1 MKKTNRKA
9 FTLVELVIVI
19 AVIAV
24 LAGVMIPTFGA
35 IIKSANK
42 SSDESTAAS
51 INTQLSMDLDGIR
64 SESDIYEAVAAAFG
78 NADATLSPKSAKY
91 GYHYWYDVEEGIVR
105 LNTYEEIAELN
116 GTPLAAAVEEPTG
129 VQAIAVVAQSPKDAF
144 MAAHGESY
152 RMFFEKYFILDKG
165 GSDIGE
171 ALKAV
176 DEGAANISEMLE
188 KLNVIAGKNS
198 DKNKEI
204 AAEII
209 NRLGAVSKVTDFTIS
224 ASGSDV
230 VEGLNV
236 AYASYHITNLKLSA
250 SGFIT
255 DTGAPTSKT
264 VTWTSS
270 NDNLATIDA
279 DGNVTVKT
287 AILSDP
293 NATVRFTA
301 TVDDYSEYVDVYF
314 VYPRNLDFTLGGV
327 VYDMIIG
334 EDEHDVTITFD
345 GSTHTFAFTDFVPY
359 LNVSEETANVNCDYN
374 VVVSTTGNSLFT
386 ISNNVLTLEELASYD
401 GITQDFTVNVGTAIT
416 KTFTV
421 SINDISAEPFEKNE
435 PFANPEFLYVI
446 GNGNSIPLR
455 VFFNSEKPGDATLG
469 IYDFARS
476 IGNTNAPIG
485 ADPNLTATVNGE
497 TSATGEWAISAS
509 DWANTMIKFTG
520 TGVAKIKLG
529 EVELV
534 FEVVDGNNVVP
545 NATGNTII
553 SSPAAGTNVILLS
566 NVYISSGA
574 KYNLTNSTLFGNG
587 FTFDVSAGNYS
598 ATGYVTE
605 NHVVR
610 LSGSTLNNVKII
622 GKNFDNFA
630 ATSDK
635 NNNICNVI
643 STGNNVIANSY
654 ISGCASPV
662 RLTNGNLEII
672 NSTLSGGSFANLDI
686 RSGSVVL
693 DNVTTINQQ
702 SVAGQPASEGKLG
715 FGVAVWYEQVSSCNI
730 TIKNDL
736 KQYNYVTEEEVEDV
750 SFEGSSVLNG
760 AAGKDAVFANT
771 EYVYTDGNGTK
782 WINLGIISLTD
793 EVDSNNLN
801 FASFND
807 RENYQAK
814 TVSFTMNLGLTSV
827 TKNGF
832 FYAQKGSVAN
842 LQNPGEFDSEAQ
854 YYFKPSYAI
863 DNSDNNQAIQQ
874 GSNVYCVMDGEEVN
888 ISFDQGG
895 SKTFNFTNFMSAS
908 KYGKGLELTDV
919 YLDGVNVTA
928 NGSVIFNAEGTY
940 TLKFVFDDIY
950 NYNTDGTLNNVQFE
964 KIVTVNVNVV
974 APDAKNAEFSFNG
987 TAGNKVFASDK
998 TYISAN
1004 VNATSSSWGSIIV
1017 GDQTVYYPIVNATY
1031 TSAWTLSGTEYQAF
1045 FPVFK
1050 DIISITD
1057 YENAGTGNAVEYKDN
1072 GSNTVMPTGLTLVKG
1087 FNGTYTGDANFA
1099 GVADSNLNTT
1109 GAEKVFQWSAG
1120 STAASAPKYQN
1131 DVFSYATPSGLRRS
1145 GDHYWIVQYSYTDNA
1160 GSTFYYYVG
1169 YVLKLSSGSSGG
1181 SSGGCFAEGS
1191 LVTLADGTQKP
1202 IEEITFEDQILAWD
1216 FNTGTYVATVA
1227 SLIDRYEASQQNVIN
1242 LKFSDG
1248 TVVRMVVDHG
1258 FFDVDAN
1265 SFVFLNEENVASYV
1279 GHTFVKASEDG
1290 TYENVELVGY
1300 EITVE
1305 TVAYYAIQTAIYNNC
1320 IVDGMFTLTAPPEM
1334 IKYSDWFNYFEIG
1347 EGMKYDEE
1355 KMQADIEQYGLYTYE
1370 DFADYVTYEQF
1381 IAFNGPYLKVL
1392 VGRGVVT
1399 YDQIIELIGMYV
1411 NPEN

>member
-78 NADATLSPKSAKY
+78 NADAALSPKSAKY

-105 LNTYEEIAELN
+105 LNTYKEIAELN

-129 VQAIAVVAQSPKDAF
+129 VQAIAVAAQSPKDAF

-152 RMFFEKYFILDKG
+152 RMFGNYFILDKG

-270 NDNLATIDA
+270 NDNLATIDD
-279 DGNVTVKT
+279 DGDVTVKT

-314 VYPRNLDFTLGGV
+314 VYPRNLEFTLGGV

-386 ISNNVLTLEELASYD
+386 ISNNVLTLKELASYD

-545 NATGNTII
+545 NEIGDTYIT
-553 SSPAAGTNVILLS
+553 SPAAGTNVILLTDA
-566 NVYISSGA
+566 YLASGR
-574 KYNLTNSTLFGNG
+574 YSLTNSTLFGNG

-643 STGNNVIANSY
+643 STGNNVIANSF

-662 RLTNGNLEII
+662 RLYGGNLEII

-686 RSGSVVL
+686 REGNVVL
-693 DNVTTINQQ
+693 DNVTTINQH

-715 FGVAVWYEQVSSCNI
+715 FGVAVWYESVTSCNI

-736 KQYNYVTEEEVEDV
+736 KQYNYVTEAEVEAV
-750 SFEGSSVLNG
+750 SFEGSSILNG
-760 AAGKDAVFANT
+760 SAVKNAVFANT

-793 EVDSNNLN
+793 EVDSNDLN
-801 FASFND
+801 FTSFNG

-832 FYAQKGSVAN
+832 FYSQKGSVAN

-950 NYNTDGTLNNVQFE
+950 NYNTDGTVNKVQFE
-964 KIVTVNVNVV
+964 KSVTVNVNVV
-974 APDAKNAEFSFNG
+974 APDAKNAEFDFNG
-987 TAGNKVFASDK
+987 NGYKKVVIGDVI
-998 TYISAN
+998 YIMPN
-1004 VNATSSSWGSIIV
+1004 VSATSSTIGSKTIS
-1017 GDQTVYYPIVNATY
+1017 GQTIYYPIINCKASNNKT
-1031 TSAWTLSGTEYQAF
+1031 TQTSGTSWYML
-1045 FPVFK
+1045 FPVF
-1050 DIISITD
+1050 DGVIAITD
-1057 YENAGTGNAVEYKDN
+1057 YANQGTGSAVTYDA
-1072 GSNTVMPTGLTLVKG
+1072 STTTLPAGLAAVNPSTK
-1087 FNGTYTGDANFA
+1087 
-1099 GVADSNLNTT
+1099 
-1109 GAEKVFQWSAG
+1109 FQYAAA
-1120 STAASAPKYQN
+1120 STAPTTPS
-1131 DVFSYATPSGLRRS
+1131 VFSNKLYYTSPQMEGVNRDSYTIDAEYT
-1145 GDHYWIVQYSYTDNA
+1145 YTDNKGTTYHYFVQYITPKITNSA
-1160 GSTFYYYVG
+1160 CVTGDT
-1169 YVLKLSSGSSGG
+1169 
-1181 SSGGCFAEGS
+1181 
-1191 LVTLADGTQKP
+1191 LVTLADGTQVRVDSLTGNEMLLVWDHTKGALSTAP
-1202 IEEITFEDQILAWD
+1202 IAYIVNHDETISEH
-1216 FNTGTYVATVA
+1216 
-1227 SLIDRYEASQQNVIN
+1227 NVLSIV
-1242 LKFSDG
+1242 FSDG
-1248 TVVRMVVDHG
+1248 SNVDIIGEH
-1258 FFDVDAN
+1258 
-1265 SFVFLNEENVASYV
+1265 VFYDKTLNKYITITSDNVNEYI
-1279 GHTFVKASEDG
+1279 GHTFVSNDG
-1290 TYENVELVGY
+1290 NGLKEV
-1300 EITVE
+1300 
-1305 TVAYYAIQTAIYNNC
+1305 
-1320 IVDGMFTLTAPPEM
+1320 TLTGA
-1334 IKYSDWFNYFEIG
+1334 N
-1347 EGMKYDEE
+1347 EGVRNTGVYEVVTYKNITCFTNGVLSASAYLDPILNVFDINEDTLAYDLDQ
-1355 KMQADIEQYGLYTYE
+1355 MMADIEKYGLYTYE
-1370 DFADYVTYEQF
+1370 DFEGLVPVE
-1381 IAFNGPYLKVL
+1381 AFEMYNAAYLKVA
-1392 VGRGVVT
+1392 VGKGYITWNDILALIDIYYNNDVT
-1399 YDQIIELIGMYV
+1399 PIQ
-1411 NPEN
+1411 

>member
-9 FTLVELVIVI
+9 FTIVELVIVI
-19 AVIAV
+19 AVISILAAV
-24 LAGVMIPTFGA
+24 LIPTFSG
-35 IIKSANK
+35 IIKNANIAADEAEA
-42 SSDESTAAS
+42 SSLT
-51 INTQLSMDLDGIR
+51 TQLNLDLDGIQ
-64 SESDIYEAVAAAFG
+64 SDDEIYEAIKKVYGDTVAENFA
-78 NADATLSPKSAKY
+78 PRSAQY
-91 GYHYWYDVEEGIVR
+91 GYHYWYDIANNAVVLKTYDQIAPAPGEGG
-105 LNTYEEIAELN
+105 EGASIAQPSGVIAISTALVDEP
-116 GTPLAAAVEEPTG
+116 TPAASSFEGKEHRTFVGYYLIDMGGVIGDALKALDTNTG
-129 VQAIAVVAQSPKDAF
+129 VQDAL
-144 MAAHGESY
+144 S
-152 RMFFEKYFILDKG
+152 
-165 GSDIGE
+165 
-171 ALKAV
+171 
-176 DEGAANISEMLE
+176 
-188 KLNVIAGKNS
+188 KLN
-198 DKNKEI
+198 EI
-204 AAEII
+204 ASNEHDDNKSIAYAIV
-209 NRLGAVSKVTDFTIS
+209 NLLGAVSKVTDFTIS

-314 VYPRNLDFTLGGV
+314 VYPRNLEFTLGGME
-327 VYDMIIG
+327 YDMIIG

-374 VVVSTTGNSLFT
+374 VVVSTTVNSLFT
-386 ISNNVLTLEELASYD
+386 ISNNVLTLKELASYD

-529 EVELV
+529 EVEFV

-566 NVYISSGA
+566 NVYISSGS

-598 ATGYVTE
+598 ANENTYSSDNYV
-605 NHVVR
+605 VK
-610 LSGSTLNNVKII
+610 LSGGTLNNVKVI
-622 GKNFDNFA
+622 GKNFDNFSA
-630 ATSDK
+630 VRTGA
-635 NNNICNVI
+635 NNICNVF
-643 STGNNVIANSY
+643 STGNDIIANSY

-736 KQYNYVTEEEVEDV
+736 KQYNYVTEAEVAAV
-750 SFEGSSVLNG
+750 SFEGSSVLDG
-760 AAGKDAVFANT
+760 SDVKDAVFANT

-793 EVDSNNLN
+793 EVDSNDLN
-801 FASFND
+801 FTSFNGK
-807 RENYQAK
+807 ENYQAK

-854 YYFKPSYAI
+854 YYFKPSYSI
-863 DNSDNNQAIQQ
+863 NIGDNKQDITD

-940 TLKFVFDDIY
+940 TLKFVFNDIY
-950 NYNTDGTLNNVQFE
+950 NYNTDGTVNKVQFE
-964 KIVTVNVNVV
+964 KSVTVNVNVV
-974 APDAKNAEFSFNG
+974 LPSAKNAEFDFNG
-987 TAGNKVFASDK
+987 NGYKKVVIGDDI
-998 TYISAN
+998 YIMPN
-1004 VNATSSSWGSIIV
+1004 VSATSSTIASKTISG
-1017 GDQTVYYPIVNATY
+1017 QTIYYPIINCKASNGKT
-1031 TSAWTLSGTEYQAF
+1031 TQTSGTSWYML
-1045 FPVFK
+1045 FPVF
-1050 DIISITD
+1050 DGVITITD
-1057 YENAGTGNAVEYKDN
+1057 YANQGTGSAVTY
-1072 GSNTVMPTGLTLVKG
+1072 GASTTTLPAGLAAVNPSTK
-1087 FNGTYTGDANFA
+1087 
-1099 GVADSNLNTT
+1099 
-1109 GAEKVFQWSAG
+1109 FQYAAA
-1120 STAASAPKYQN
+1120 STAPTTPS
-1131 DVFSYATPSGLRRS
+1131 VFSNKLYYTSPQMEGVNRDSYTIDAEYT
-1145 GDHYWIVQYSYTDNA
+1145 YTDNKGTTYHYFVQYITPKITNSA
-1160 GSTFYYYVG
+1160 CVTGDT
-1169 YVLKLSSGSSGG
+1169 
-1181 SSGGCFAEGS
+1181 
-1191 LVTLADGTQKP
+1191 LVTLADGTQVRVDSLTGNEMLLVWDHTKGALSTAP
-1202 IEEITFEDQILAWD
+1202 IAYIVNHDETISEH
-1216 FNTGTYVATVA
+1216 
-1227 SLIDRYEASQQNVIN
+1227 NVLSIV
-1242 LKFSDG
+1242 FSDG
-1248 TVVRMVVDHG
+1248 SNVDIIGEH
-1258 FFDVDAN
+1258 
-1265 SFVFLNEENVASYV
+1265 VFYDKTLNKYITITSDNVNEYI
-1279 GHTFVKASEDG
+1279 GHTFVSNDG
-1290 TYENVELVGY
+1290 NGLKEV
-1300 EITVE
+1300 
-1305 TVAYYAIQTAIYNNC
+1305 
-1320 IVDGMFTLTAPPEM
+1320 TLTGA
-1334 IKYSDWFNYFEIG
+1334 N
-1347 EGMKYDEE
+1347 EGVRNTGVYEVVTYKNITCFTNGVLSASAYLDPILNVFDINEDTLAYDLDQ
-1355 KMQADIEQYGLYTYE
+1355 MMADIEKYGLYTYE
-1370 DFADYVTYEQF
+1370 DFEGLVPVE
-1381 IAFNGPYLKVL
+1381 AFEMYNAAYLKVA
-1392 VGRGVVT
+1392 VGKGYITWNDILALIDIYYNNDVT
-1399 YDQIIELIGMYV
+1399 PIQ
-1411 NPEN
+1411 